1 MSFVHKNA
9 RGEDL
14 GVCMGGGGGKLVM
27 GGREEEVSTGAEEI
41 RCPSYPS
48 GFQPSPSRRLPEE
61 ARQLRDMLLS
71 AHRHVT
77 LLTDSGRTRMA
88 ARARSRHS

>member
-14 GVCMGGGGGKLVM
+14 GVCMGGGGGKLVT

-48 GFQPSPSRRLPEE
+48 GFQPSPS
-61 ARQLRDMLLS
+61 
-71 AHRHVT
+71 
-77 LLTDSGRTRMA
+77 
-88 ARARSRHS
+88 